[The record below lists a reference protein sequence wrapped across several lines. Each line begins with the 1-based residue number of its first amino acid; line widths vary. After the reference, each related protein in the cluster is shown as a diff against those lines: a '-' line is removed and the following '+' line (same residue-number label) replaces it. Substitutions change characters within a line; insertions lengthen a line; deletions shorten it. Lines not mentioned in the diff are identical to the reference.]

1 MFTRVNKSSIRTF
14 RSRTIICWIVSY
26 ISMPPSVP
34 LPHHPPFVH
43 LLKPVWS
50 FRRDAWCA
58 GHLINADESSCP
70 NVDDELLLCPSGLW
84 STGLHLAGREPHAQ
98 PQEHL
103 GGEISPTLIPPSI
116 FMTRFCMFRKVLCYG
131 WLSEASAFFLP
142 FLFFSVFHRNF
153 FFSSFSFPMSMTPA
167 TNEPLEG
174 AGLFL

>member
-1 MFTRVNKSSIRTF
+1 
-14 RSRTIICWIVSY
+14 
-26 ISMPPSVP
+26 MPPSVP
-34 LPHHPPFVH
+34 LPHHPAFVH

-153 FFSSFSFPMSMTPA
+153 FFLLLSFPMSMTPA